1 MSEPKPQFPN
11 FKEAYCA
18 AYRCKPENFDHQ
30 VFWKCVYRRALPL
43 TVVIWV
49 VERRMFQP
57 DLEVIRALGAAGSA
71 VELQAVMGEFD
82 NRCQVERSIRRAMF
96 RMRVS
101 GARLSP
107 LMSGLLPLIK
117 PLAPSPVVIG
127 PRRSPQD
134 IAAHAGQE
142 NRDARENTG
151 AVVRRLKRF
160 HSDIVGGRPLSDALA
175 QLGVDLGDATALLG
189 QHRAGR
195 PELEWLHDHLAE
207 RGQLDWLRT
216 ENARLSRQAA
226 EMGAKLSA
234 AQGGR

>member
-1 MSEPKPQFPN
+1 MAEPKTQFPN

-57 DLEVIRALGAAGSA
+57 DLEVIRALGSASNA

-82 NRCQVERSIRRAMF
+82 NRCRLERSIRRAMF

-107 LMSGLLPLIK
+107 LFSGLLPLIT
-117 PLAPSPVVIG
+117 PPAPSPVVIA

-134 IAAHAGQE
+134 FAAREGPE

-151 AVVRRLKRF
+151 VMVRRLKRF
-160 HSDIVGGRPLSDALA
+160 HADIVGGRPLPEALA
-175 QLGVDLGDATALLG
+175 DLGVGLEEATALLG
-189 QHRAGR
+189 QHRSGR
-195 PELEWLHDHLAE
+195 PDLGWLHDHLAE
-207 RGQLDWLRT
+207 RGQLDWLRA
-216 ENARLSRQAA
+216 ENARLAKQAA
-226 EMGAKLSA
+226 EMSAKLSA
-234 AQGGR
+234 VRSDR